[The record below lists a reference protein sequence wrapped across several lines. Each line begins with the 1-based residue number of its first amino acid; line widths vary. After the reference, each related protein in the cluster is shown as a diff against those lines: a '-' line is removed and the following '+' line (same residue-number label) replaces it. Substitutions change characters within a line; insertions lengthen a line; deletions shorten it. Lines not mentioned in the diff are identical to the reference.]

1 MIKYFVFDT
10 NVLISAHL
18 KEGSTSDLA
27 YQMALTIGV
36 IVLSDD
42 TRIEFETRLDRK
54 KFDKYLSPENRAE
67 AILRMNRGSLL
78 VNPTISIKACRD
90 PDDDMFLSLALTL
103 NASCLITRD
112 KDLLVLHP
120 FRGIPILTPAQ
131 FLKSF

>member
-18 KEGSTSDLA
+18 KEGSTIDLA
-27 YQMALTIGV
+27 YQLASTIGV
-36 IVLSDD
+36 VVPNDE
-42 TRIEFETRLDRK
+42 TRVEFETRLNRK

-67 AILRMNRGSLL
+67 AILHVNSACLL
-78 VNPTISIKACRD
+78 VNPTISIRACRD

-112 KDLLVLHP
+112 KDLLALHP